1 MKKKFIVAAFLFC
14 AVQILAVSQN
24 FDKISQIIETKK
36 ITVAQAS
43 YLVANYL
50 GVVEEYEDELSAFE
64 KLLSQGYFLPEQ
76 KASDF
81 ISLQNLCALYAKA
94 AKYKGGM
101 MFTLT
106 KKSGRY
112 SYKEFRAKGFI
123 PSYADTMMNVSG
135 TDAIGLLNAV
145 IKE

>member
-50 GVVEEYEDELSAFE
+50 GVVEEDEEIAELIEKRSQARKNKDFRLADEIRDTLKDKGIILEDTQDGVKWKRS
-64 KLLSQGYFLPEQ
+64 
-76 KASDF
+76 
-81 ISLQNLCALYAKA
+81 
-94 AKYKGGM
+94 
-101 MFTLT
+101 
-106 KKSGRY
+106 
-112 SYKEFRAKGFI
+112 
-123 PSYADTMMNVSG
+123 
-135 TDAIGLLNAV
+135 
-145 IKE
+145 